1 MISTEE
7 KSMYKINWKK
17 EILTIPNLISLFR
30 LLLIPV
36 YIVLYLNAEEV
47 CEYYSA
53 GAILAVSCLTDLIDG
68 KIARSFNMISNLG
81 KLLDPFADKLT
92 QFSVTL
98 CLCLKYPVLLPV
110 LILIIAKE
118 TFQLVA
124 FTINIKKGK
133 ALDGA
138 LLSGKICT
146 TILFL
151 TLTVLVF
158 FPTISSQIVNV
169 IAIVDSCFL
178 LGTFLCYIFAF
189 FGKHAQVK
197 DLEPKSEE
205 NP

>member
-47 CEYYSA
+47 YEYYSA

-197 DLEPKSEE
+197 NLELKSED

>member
-1 MISTEE
+1 MF
-7 KSMYKINWKK
+7 KMNWKK

-36 YIVLYLNAEEV
+36 YIILYLNAKTV
-47 CEYYSA
+47 YEYYLA

-68 KIARSFNMISNLG
+68 VIARKFNMVSNLG

-92 QFSVTL
+92 QFTVTL

-118 TFQLVA
+118 TFQLIA

-146 TILFL
+146 TILFV
-151 TLTVLVF
+151 TLILLVL
-158 FPTISSQIVNV
+158 FPTISPRIVNI

-178 LGTFLCYIFAF
+178 LNTFLCYIFAF
-189 FGKHAQVK
+189 FGKRAQVK
-197 DLEPKSEE
+197 DLELKSDD
-205 NP
+205 NS